1 MNDAG
6 FSRNQR
12 MLASYGFGLFPLP
25 PYREGGVGEWRL
37 VRHLPSIAEGYVSKV
52 GFERDRSV
60 LYHGR
65 TAWMSTGLLEQESHA
80 YHVHLARGVV
90 AVAGL
95 GLAMYVHAVAAKP
108 EVERVVVIE
117 IAADVIDLMRDACG
131 WDHWPDRKK
140 IIILEAD
147 ARAADVMRHVAS
159 ESGGRGVDYLFADIW
174 AGDARIRPHRR
185 RRPRWC
191 KRFGRRRRAGGA
203 RSCRSRGGGT
213 AAPPG
218 PALGP
223 AAGEGIEQALAE
235 YFAGVGVP
243 VPVSPGYA
251 AFCSDVMA
259 ANGLLA
265 AGPAGASALRR
276 AWRRLFG
283 RREDG

>member
-1 MNDAG
+1 MTDAG

-12 MLASYGFGLFPLP
+12 MLAGYGFGLFPLP
-25 PYREGGVGEWRL
+25 PYREGGSGEWRL

-52 GFERDRSV
+52 GFERDRYV

-117 IAADVIDLMRDACG
+117 IAADVIGLMRDACG

-140 IIILEAD
+140 IVILEAD
-147 ARAADVMRHVAS
+147 ARDADLRPHVEAAA
-159 ESGGRGVDYLFADIW
+159 GGRGVDYLFADIW
-174 AGDARIRPHRR
+174 ARCADPAAP
-185 RRPRWC
+185 
-191 KRFGRRRRAGGA
+191 AE
-203 RSCRSRGGGT
+203 T
-213 AAPPG
+213 AAMAQALRPKAAGWWGQELSFARWWQERGAG
-218 PALGP
+218 PAPSP
-223 AAGEGIEQALAE
+223 ASGEGIEEALAE

-265 AGPAGASALRR
+265 AGPAGASGLRR

-283 RREDG
+283 RRGDR